1 MSEEAKE
8 YSLPESEESAEETQP
23 VREAEDRPVGITR
36 EDFEQFVNRIDDK
49 LNRFSQ
55 SLTDR
60 TEDRVKKAL
69 DSKMKQLDAFFET
82 SSVAPEDQE
91 TIRKQVRAEVLKEEA
106 FKAVKQEPEPAK
118 QNNAEVEAVNRRV
131 TELLDTMGVEF
142 KEGDKELEMIVNSGS
157 AKDYEKSVIKAAT
170 QWLVRKNSEKSN
182 PEARIPGIV
191 SGSTSAK
198 DLKTEY
204 NKEIRAAQSDPING
218 VEKALQVRRKYRNL
232 GLPV

>member
-8 YSLPESEESAEETQP
+8 YSLPTSEEAVEDTQSI
-23 VREAEDRPVGITR
+23 RKAEDKPVGITR
-36 EDFEQFVNRIDDK
+36 EDFEQFVNRIDEK

-55 SLTDR
+55 SLTDK

-91 TIRKQVRAEVLKEEA
+91 IIRKQVRAEVLKEEA

-118 QNNAEVEAVNRRV
+118 RNNAEVDAVNRRV
-131 TELLDTMGVEF
+131 NNILSTMGVEF
-142 KEGDKELEMIVNSGS
+142 KTGDKELEMIVYDGS
-157 AKDYEKSVIKAAT
+157 AEDYEKSVIKAAT
-170 QWLVRKNSEKSN
+170 QWIVRKNSEKTN

-191 SGSTSAK
+191 SGSSSEK
-198 DLKTEY
+198 DLRAEY
-204 NKEIRAAQSDPING
+204 NKEIKAAQSNPING
-218 VEKALQVRRKYRNL
+218 NELVLQVRRKYRKM